1 MLEQGFK
8 CNIRQALRFA
18 GLRFKPMPK
27 RRKQWLR
34 IKRRRQKDW
43 EDQFEARFKEAID
56 SVVSCRG
63 HYDEVTGMMLTVMR
77 FQNKDGSIREH
88 YDLPMLYV

>member
-1 MLEQGFK
+1 MSEQGFK
-8 CNIRQALRFA
+8 CNIRRSLKDA

-27 RRKQWLR
+27 RRKRWLR
-34 IKRRRQKDW
+34 IKRRRKKDW
-43 EDQFEARFKEAID
+43 QEQLDAKIKEAVD
-56 SVVSCRG
+56 SVVSCSNN
-63 HYDEVTGMMLTVMR
+63 YDEVTGMMLTVMR